1 MIRLRKSILRSIT
14 ASISP
19 LRAIAVSAAL
29 VAAIALLPAS
39 LTSCISQRGG
49 MATHYASS
57 PVVDT
62 LTVSLPD
69 RENEFCE
76 IKIYGNGARM
86 YASDYVINGCVQF
99 DVRSLP
105 PGRHHIFIH
114 AGDLRAEEIFVKR

>member
-1 MIRLRKSILRSIT
+1 MKHFRK
-14 ASISP
+14 SP
-19 LRAIAVSAAL
+19 LRKIAAA
-29 VAAIALLPAS
+29 VAVAVASMLLPAS
-39 LTSCISQRGG
+39 LASCISQRGG

-69 RENEFCE
+69 KENEFCE
-76 IKIYGNGARM
+76 IRIYGNGARM

-105 PGRHHIFIH
+105 PGRHHIFIN